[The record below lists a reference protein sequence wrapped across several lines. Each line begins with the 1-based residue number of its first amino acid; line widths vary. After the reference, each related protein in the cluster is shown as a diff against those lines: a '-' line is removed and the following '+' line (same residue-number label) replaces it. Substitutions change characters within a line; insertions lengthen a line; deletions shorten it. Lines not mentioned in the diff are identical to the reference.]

1 MKKVFFISLLLL
13 CAFAFSQSS
22 DVVIYA
28 FGSEMI
34 TLDPSTEFSNSII
47 VLNNVYETLTRFVDG
62 EVIPI
67 LAESWSANEE
77 GDIWTFKL
85 RQGVKFHDGTEMTSE
100 DVKYS
105 IERCIRL
112 GQGPAYIWDSV
123 ESIKTPDDYTVVF
136 ELSYPANIPLI
147 AASGYGAFIFSSEV
161 SKLGDDT
168 EIAEWFNGGNEVG
181 SGPYRLVKYDPKT
194 QIVMKKFDDYWGG
207 WTENKFENAVIQI
220 VPDPSLR
227 TQMILSNEVQITR
240 DLIYDDIKVLESNPN
255 VVVLNEPAFQ
265 VLYLFFNTQKHPFN
279 NADFRK
285 AVAYAIPFQD
295 ILRYVLMGYGR
306 PPRGIIPQGMLG
318 YANHLPPLNQDMK
331 KAEEYLKKSGI
342 DPDSVNLVLTYMQSD
357 EGEKKSCE
365 LIWSALKKLGLN
377 IEIRPM
383 NWEQQWALARSDF
396 QQAQDMFIMYW
407 WPTIMSPYDF
417 LFSMLHSEEEVLFN
431 LCYYYNSE
439 VDNLMDT
446 AVTLEGIDPAKADSL
461 YKQIETIV
469 REDMPIVPLY
479 QIDDIYVMSKAVK
492 NFDPNPAYPN
502 VVFFYNVESAF

>member
-1 MKKVFFISLLLL
+1 
-13 CAFAFSQSS
+13 
-22 DVVIYA
+22 
-28 FGSEMI
+28 
-34 TLDPSTEFSNSII
+34 
-47 VLNNVYETLTRFVDG
+47 
-62 EVIPI
+62 
-67 LAESWSANEE
+67 
-77 GDIWTFKL
+77 
-85 RQGVKFHDGTEMTSE
+85 
-100 DVKYS
+100 
-105 IERCIRL
+105 
-112 GQGPAYIWDSV
+112 
-123 ESIKTPDDYTVVF
+123 
-136 ELSYPANIPLI
+136 
-147 AASGYGAFIFSSEV
+147 
-161 SKLGDDT
+161 
-168 EIAEWFNGGNEVG
+168 
-181 SGPYRLVKYDPKT
+181 
-194 QIVMKKFDDYWGG
+194 
-207 WTENKFENAVIQI
+207 
-220 VPDPSLR
+220 
-227 TQMILSNEVQITR
+227 
-240 DLIYDDIKVLESNPN
+240 
-255 VVVLNEPAFQ
+255 
-265 VLYLFFNTQKHPFN
+265 
-279 NADFRK
+279 
-285 AVAYAIPFQD
+285 
-295 ILRYVLMGYGR
+295 
-306 PPRGIIPQGMLG
+306 
-318 YANHLPPLNQDMK
+318 
-331 KAEEYLKKSGI
+331 LKKSGI

-446 AVTLEGIDPAKADSL
+446 AVTLEGIAPAKADSL